1 MSLPAV
7 TIYPK
12 LEKEDIR
19 MLAAIELGMRR
30 AESVPVEQ
38 IRFFARMPVEKV
50 QWYLNNVHKL
60 DLVIRNSQKLVT
72 YVINSVA
79 YDILA
84 IHTLAE
90 QGFIAKWGPKL
101 GVGKEADVYRALTA
115 KDEEVAVKFH
125 RLGRTSF
132 GRKAKNQRSFVA
144 QRGHYSWLYV
154 SRLSAESEFKALK
167 KLDGLTPHIPK
178 PYAQNRHA
186 IVMGVI
192 PGQVLNDFP
201 ELSDPVETFSQ
212 IITDVKIFYQQAGVI
227 HGDLGEFNI
236 LLDENENYFI
246 IDFPQWLPVTHPNAK
261 EYLLRDI
268 TNVCNFF
275 LKKHHVTSDP
285 QAILDEIVAVQPP
298 TK

>member
-1 MSLPAV
+1 MSLPAIS
-7 TIYPK
+7 IYPK

-30 AESVPVEQ
+30 AESVPLEQ
-38 IRFFARMPVEKV
+38 IRFFARMPIEKV
-50 QWYLNNVHKL
+50 QYHLDRVHKL
-60 DLVIRNSQKLVT
+60 DLVIRSSQKLVT

-79 YDILA
+79 YDLLA

-115 KDEEVAVKFH
+115 KDEEVAVKFF

-132 GRKAKNQRSFVA
+132 RNVKKSRKYIAK
-144 QRGHYSWLYV
+144 RGHYSWLYV
-154 SRLSAESEFKALK
+154 SRLSAESEFEALK
-167 KLDGLTPHIPK
+167 KVYGLSPHTPK

-186 IVMGVI
+186 IVMGI
-192 PGQVLNDFP
+192 IQGQTLLDFP
-201 ELSDPVETFSQ
+201 DLADPVGTFSQ
-212 IITDVKIFYQQAGVI
+212 IITDIKIFYQQAGII

-236 LLDENENYFI
+236 LLDEDENLLI
-246 IDFPQWLPVTHPNAK
+246 IDFPQWVPTNHPNAR
-261 EYLLRDI
+261 EYLMRDI

-275 LKKHHVTSDP
+275 KKRHQVDSDP
-285 QAILDEIVAVQPP
+285 QAILEEIIAPLSQ

>member
-1 MSLPAV
+1 MSLPAI

-19 MLAAIELGMRR
+19 MLVAIELGMRR
-30 AESVPVEQ
+30 AESVPLEQ
-38 IRFFARMPVEKV
+38 IRFFSRMSLEKV
-50 QWYLNNVHKL
+50 QYHLDRVHKYN
-60 DLVIRNSQKLVT
+60 LVIRNSQKLVT
-72 YVINSVA
+72 YVINSIA

-115 KDEEVAVKFH
+115 KDEEVAVKFF

-132 GRKAKNQRSFVA
+132 RNVKKTRKYIAN
-144 QRGHYSWLYV
+144 RGHYSWLYV
-154 SRLSAESEFKALK
+154 SRLSAESEFEALQK
-167 KLDGLTPHIPK
+167 VYGLTPHTPK

-186 IVMGVI
+186 IVMSI
-192 PGQVLNDFP
+192 IQGQLLLDFP
-201 ELSDPVETFSQ
+201 ELSDPIGTFSQ
-212 IITDVKIFYQQAGVI
+212 IITDIKIFYQQAGVI

-236 LLDENENYFI
+236 LLDNDENFLI
-246 IDFPQWLPVTHPNAK
+246 IDFPQWVPATHPNAE
-261 EYLLRDI
+261 EYLMRDI

-275 LKKHHVTSDP
+275 KKKHRVDSDP
-285 QAILDEIVAVQPP
+285 QAILDEILATQPP
-298 TK
+298 NK

>member
-12 LEKEDIR
+12 LEKDDIR

-50 QWYLNNVHKL
+50 QYHLDRVHKL
-60 DLVIRNSQKLVT
+60 DLIIRNSQKLVS

-132 GRKAKNQRSFVA
+132 RKVKNLRKYVA
-144 QRGHYSWLYV
+144 ERGHYSWLYV
-154 SRLSAESEFKALK
+154 SRLSAESEFKALQK
-167 KLDGLTPHIPK
+167 VYGLTPHTPK

-186 IVMGVI
+186 IVMGI
-192 PGQVLNDFP
+192 MQGQVINDFP
-201 ELSDPVETFSQ
+201 ELKDPVEVFSQ
-212 IITDVKIFYQQAGVI
+212 VIRDIKIFYQQAGVI

-236 LLDENENYFI
+236 LLDADEKMFI

-261 EYLLRDI
+261 EFLMRDI

-275 LKKHHVTSDP
+275 QKKHHVQSDP
-285 QAILDEIVAVQPP
+285 QAILDEIIAPP
-298 TK
+298 SPEK